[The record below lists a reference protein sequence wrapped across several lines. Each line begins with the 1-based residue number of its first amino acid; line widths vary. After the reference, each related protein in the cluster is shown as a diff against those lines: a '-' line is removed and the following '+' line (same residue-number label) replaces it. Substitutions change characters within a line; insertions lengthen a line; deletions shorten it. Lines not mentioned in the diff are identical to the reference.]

1 MSTIPSE
8 PTALLNL
15 VAYQEG
21 TVVSRT
27 ILNKKTGTVTLF
39 AFDEGQTLSEHT
51 APYDALVCVIDGEAE
66 ITITGKPFQLTSGQM
81 IIMPANEPHA
91 VRATRKFKMMLTMI
105 RA

>member
-8 PTALLNL
+8 PNVLLNL
-15 VAYQEG
+15 VTYQEG

-39 AFDEGQTLSEHT
+39 AFDEGQTLSEHA
-51 APYDALVCVIDGEAE
+51 APYDALACIIDGEAE
-66 ITITGKPFQLTSGQM
+66 ITIAGKPFQLTGGQM

-91 VRATRKFKMMLTMI
+91 VRATKKFKMMLTMI
-105 RA
+105 RS